1 MKYATMEK
9 VAIAN
14 TISACSLNFCKHAS
28 YFMMALMNLHTTEL
42 FLVIFRFIHSVVF
55 VIHMLAFVETPSS
68 LTWSSDLRKHEER
81 WQAPCGV
88 LEAIELFCLAVLLTD
103 QVIKVSTVC
112 NALSNFLCYL

>member
-1 MKYATMEK
+1 MLPKMAFMKQYSSE
-9 VAIAN
+9 VF
-14 TISACSLNFCKHAS
+14 S
-28 YFMMALMNLHTTEL
+28 
-42 FLVIFRFIHSVVF
+42 VIFRFIHSVVF

-103 QVIKVSTVC
+103 QIIKVSTVC
-112 NALSNFLCYL
+112 NALSNVLCNL

>member
-1 MKYATMEK
+1 
-9 VAIAN
+9 
-14 TISACSLNFCKHAS
+14 
-28 YFMMALMNLHTTEL
+28 MALMNLHTTEL
-42 FLVIFRFIHSVVF
+42 FSIIFRFIHSVVF

-103 QVIKVSTVC
+103 QIIKVSTVC
-112 NALSNFLCYL
+112 NALSNFLCNL